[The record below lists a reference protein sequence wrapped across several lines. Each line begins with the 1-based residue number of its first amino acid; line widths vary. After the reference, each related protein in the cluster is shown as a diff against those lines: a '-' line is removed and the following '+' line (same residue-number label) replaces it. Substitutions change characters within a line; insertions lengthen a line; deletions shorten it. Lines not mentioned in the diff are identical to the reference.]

1 MPAPL
6 RRRAG
11 IALRVRWLWRER
23 VQGRVSAQAD
33 PVVQALFRAAAVLK
47 LGNGRSTLFS
57 KDRWLDGQC
66 IKDLA
71 PSVVLAV
78 KPRKRNATVEEALQ
92 NDAWVRHVNGPVTA
106 QLLLELS
113 CLFDR
118 LMDID
123 LSSEPD
129 TFRWGLTA
137 DGQYSAAS
145 AYGAMFLGSSTPVG
159 AKQLW
164 KTRAPPRV
172 RFFVWLI
179 LHGRCWTAER
189 RFRHGLQTSDT
200 CIICDQSSETMDH
213 LVLGCVFSREVWGIL
228 LRRLQL
234 GHLLVVEQPIID
246 WWLKERKTFQ
256 KPFRDGFDSFFFLM
270 AWNLWKE
277 RNARTFQRV
286 QRSASKL
293 ADDVLQEL
301 SSWCSAGY
309 RGLAALA
316 ARVA

>member
-47 LGNGRSTLFS
+47 LGNGRSTLFW

-92 NDAWVRHVNGPVTA
+92 NDAWVRHVNGP
-106 QLLLELS
+106 
-113 CLFDR
+113 
-118 LMDID
+118 
-123 LSSEPD
+123 
-129 TFRWGLTA
+129 
-137 DGQYSAAS
+137 
-145 AYGAMFLGSSTPVG
+145 
-159 AKQLW
+159 
-164 KTRAPPRV
+164 
-172 RFFVWLI
+172 
-179 LHGRCWTAER
+179 
-189 RFRHGLQTSDT
+189 
-200 CIICDQSSETMDH
+200 
-213 LVLGCVFSREVWGIL
+213 
-228 LRRLQL
+228 
-234 GHLLVVEQPIID
+234 PIID
-246 WWLKERKTFQ
+246 WWLKKRKTFQ

>member
-1 MPAPL
+1 
-6 RRRAG
+6 
-11 IALRVRWLWRER
+11 
-23 VQGRVSAQAD
+23 VSTQAD
-33 PVVQALFRAAAVLK
+33 PAVHALFRAAAVLK
-47 LGNGRSTLFS
+47 LGNGRSTLFW
-57 KDRWLDGQC
+57 KDRWLDGKC
-66 IKDLA
+66 IKDLE

-113 CLFDR
+113 RLFDR

-145 AYGAMFLGSSTPVG
+145 AYEAMFLGSSTPVG

-200 CIICDQSSETMDH
+200 CIICDQSSKTMDH
-213 LVLGCVFSREVWGIL
+213 LVLGCVFSGEVWGIL

-246 WWLKERKTFQ
+246 RWLKARKTFQ
-256 KPFRDGFDSFFFLM
+256 KPFRAGFDSFFFLM

-277 RNARTFQRV
+277 RNARTFQGV

-293 ADDVLQEL
+293 TDDVHQEL
-301 SSWCSAGY
+301 RSWCSAGY
-309 RGLAALA
+309 RGLVALA